1 MIKKKQQKNEAVL
14 IFVGKFSYPESPTD
28 RRLNGDGFIANET
41 RIHTAGTT
49 SVSTCRPAYCF
60 RRTCGKSVLGT
71 KVLGNAVPERTT
83 NFGWPAV
90 QKVRDLCV
98 YFFLLV
104 FPFAPNLLFSLK

>member
-1 MIKKKQQKNEAVL
+1 MIKKNKQKNEAVL

-41 RIHTAGTT
+41 RIQTTGTT
-49 SVSTCRPAYCF
+49 SVSACRPAYCF
-60 RRTCGKSVLGT
+60 RRTC
-71 KVLGNAVPERTT
+71 GNAVPERTT